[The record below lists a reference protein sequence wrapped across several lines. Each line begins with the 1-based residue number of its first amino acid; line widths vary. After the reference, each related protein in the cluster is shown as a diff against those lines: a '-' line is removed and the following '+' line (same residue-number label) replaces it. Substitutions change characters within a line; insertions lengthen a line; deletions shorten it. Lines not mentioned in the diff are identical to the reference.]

1 MNTRNRRATAQDM
14 PRDHGF
20 FGPGSVTWKVW
31 SHPAG
36 MTVGFQRAVVIE
48 ELDPFL
54 IAAVH
59 DTGKIYSQP
68 RIRYDH
74 TLRYFAIVAFG
85 DSRTAVTAADVL
97 VRIHARAVGIEPVS
111 GGVYNANDPA
121 QQLWIHLTAWH
132 SILYAYEVYGPGRL
146 SPHEEGEYW
155 QQCAIAAQLQT
166 CDPAD
171 VPRTR
176 EGVRAYFEA
185 MRPRL
190 AASSAAQ
197 DAMRQLLDA
206 EVMFPPTPRWLRPG
220 AALINRVLRSATL
233 ATMPRWQRDLAGMPQ
248 TAVVDAAV
256 RPLMKVVF
264 RLVAANARV
273 ELALLKWISPGTYPI
288 VQPVLK
294 KAIPDDPRTR
304 DPQDAFVEHGV
315 TPPSQSAAALP
326 PLPDLATLAP
336 SRPMPVT
343 A

>member
-1 MNTRNRRATAQDM
+1 MTIRDRRITTHELPQDY
-14 PRDHGF
+14 GF
-20 FGPGSVTWKVW
+20 FGPDSVTWKVW

-59 DTGKIYSQP
+59 DTGKIFTRP
-68 RIRYDH
+68 RVRYDH
-74 TLRYFAIVAFG
+74 TLRYFAISAFG
-85 DSRTAVTAADVL
+85 DARTAVTAADVL
-97 VRIHARAVGIEPVS
+97 VRIHARAVGLEPVS

-132 SILYAYEVYGPGRL
+132 SILYAYEVYGPGPL
-146 SPHEEGEYW
+146 TTEEETEYW
-155 QQCAIAAQLQT
+155 EQCAIAAELQT

-176 EGVRAYFEA
+176 EGVREYFAA

-197 DAMRQLLDA
+197 HAMRQLLDA
-206 EVMFPPTPRWLRPG
+206 EVMFPPTPPWMRPG

-233 ATMPRWQRDLAGMPQ
+233 ATMPRWQRELAGMTQPR
-248 TAVVDAAV
+248 AIDAAV
-256 RPLMKVVF
+256 RPVMKIAF
-264 RLVAANARV
+264 RLVASNARV
-273 ELALLKWISPGTYPI
+273 ELRLLKWISPGTYPI
-288 VQPVLK
+288 VKPVLE
-294 KAIPDDPRTR
+294 KAVPVDPRTWS
-304 DPQDAFVEHGV
+304 PQDAFAEYGV
-315 TPPSQSAAALP
+315 TPPPESAAALP
-326 PLPDLATLAP
+326 PRRDLATLAP